1 MKSKFT
7 EDNLEEEKL
16 LADLCEIIPCEIIP
30 IEMGYFTKPF
40 TMASFWWAL
49 EEWMGDDLSRIRR
62 TPLWELITTDAGRE
76 AGKYLGIGWEYG
88 LKKGKSFNDMN
99 RRIALLQA
107 AVALAKMRGS
117 HEE

>member
-1 MKSKFT
+1 MNSKFT
-7 EDNLEEEKL
+7 EDNLKEVKL
-16 LADLCEIIPCEIIP
+16 LADLWEIIP

-49 EEWMGDDLSRIRR
+49 EEWMGDDLIRIHR
-62 TPLWELITTDAGRE
+62 TPLWEPITTDIGRE

-88 LKKGKSFNDMN
+88 LKEGKSFNDMN
-99 RRIALLQA
+99 RRIALLRA
-107 AVALAKMRGS
+107 AVALAKRRGS

>member
-7 EDNLEEEKL
+7 EDNLKEAKL
-16 LADLCEIIPCEIIP
+16 LADLCEIIPV
-30 IEMGYFTKPF
+30 EMVYLTEPV

-49 EEWMGDDLSRIRR
+49 EEWMGDDLIRIHR
-62 TPLWELITTDAGRE
+62 TPLWELITTDTGRE

-88 LKKGKSFNDMN
+88 LEEGRRFNDMN
-99 RRIALLQA
+99 RRIALLRA
-107 AVALAKMRGS
+107 AVALAKRRGS

>member
-7 EDNLEEEKL
+7 EDNLKEAKL
-16 LADLCEIIPCEIIP
+16 LADLCEIIPV
-30 IEMGYFTKPF
+30 EMGYLTEPF